1 MPPVSGTVNPLVE
14 PGWDDMV
21 GAHPAGSFFHT
32 TPWARVLAESYGYRP
47 VYFIV
52 VENGALQALLPV
64 MEIRSVFTGR
74 RGVSLPFSDYAEPFS
89 TDEEQYR
96 SLAKRAVEYGRRSG
110 WKTLEIRG
118 GACPWAEREMSSAFL
133 GHRLSLS
140 GTETGIHNG
149 FRTNMKRNIARALKE
164 GVRIETSNSPAALEA
179 YYHLH
184 CVTRKGQGI
193 PPQPLK
199 FFRKIQEHIL
209 RRDKGFIALAT
220 FRNEIVAGI
229 VLFHHGKKSIYKF
242 GASNVEGKQC
252 RANNLVMWEAIRWYA
267 QKGFQEFCFGRTE
280 AEHNGLRE
288 YKLGYGA
295 SEYEIPY
302 YKYNIPENHIVGRSE
317 KNSPKTMNRYYQWVP
332 IPLSRIIGS
341 LLYRHVG

>member
-21 GAHPAGSFFHT
+21 AAHPAGSFFHT
-32 TPWARVLAESYGYRP
+32 TPWAKVLVESYGYRP
-47 VYFIV
+47 VYFTV
-52 VENGALQALLPV
+52 LENGMLQALLPV

-74 RGVSLPFSDYAEPFS
+74 RGVSLPFSDYADPFAA
-89 TDEEQYR
+89 DEEQYR
-96 SLAKRAVEYGRRSG
+96 SLVRSAVKHGKEKRWG
-110 WKTLEIRG
+110 TLEIRG
-118 GACPWAEREMSSAFL
+118 GECPWPERGASGGVL
-133 GHRLSLS
+133 GHRLNLARS
-140 GTETGIHNG
+140 ENEIHNG

-209 RRDKGFIALAT
+209 RREMGFIALAT
-220 FRNEIVAGI
+220 FRNEVVAGL
-229 VLFHHGKKSIYKF
+229 VLFHHGRKAIYKF
-242 GASNVEGKQC
+242 GASNAEGKQC

-267 QKGFQEFCFGRTE
+267 QKGFEEFCFGRTE

-295 SEYEIPY
+295 SEYDLPY
-302 YKYNIPENHIVGRSE
+302 YIYDISGHRILATNAKSISGRLE
-317 KNSPKTMNRYYQWVP
+317 RYYRKVP
-332 IPLSRIIGS
+332 IPVSRIVGS
-341 LLYRHVG
+341 LLYRHIG

>member
-1 MPPVSGTVNPLVE
+1 MPLVSGAVNPLVE
-14 PGWDDMV
+14 PEWDDMV
-21 GAHPAGSFFHT
+21 AAHPAGSFFHT
-32 TPWARVLAESYGYRP
+32 TPWAKVLVESYGYRP
-47 VYFIV
+47 VYF
-52 VENGALQALLPV
+52 VEMDGDSLKALLPA
-64 MEIRSVFTGR
+64 MEVCSFVTGK

-96 SLAKRAVEYGRRSG
+96 VLAKCAVEYGRRSG

-118 GACPWAEREMSSAFL
+118 GQCPWAEKEMSYAFL

-140 GTETGIHNG
+140 GTETEIHNG

-179 YYHLH
+179 YYRLH

-209 RRDKGFIALAT
+209 RRDMGFIALAT
-220 FRNEIVAGI
+220 FRNEVVAGI
-229 VLFHHGKKSIYKF
+229 VLFHHGKKAIYKF
-242 GASNVEGKQC
+242 GASNAEGKQC

-267 QKGFQEFCFGRTE
+267 QKGFREFCFGRTE
-280 AEHNGLRE
+280 TAHDGLRE

-302 YKYNIPENHIVGRSE
+302 YKYSIPDNRIVAMNGRNVSRRME
-317 KNSPKTMNRYYQWVP
+317 SCYQKVP
-332 IPLSRIIGS
+332 IPVSRIVGS
-341 LLYRHVG
+341 LLYRHIG

>member
-1 MPPVSGTVNPLVE
+1 MVNPLSE
-14 PGWDDMV
+14 PGWDAMV
-21 GAHPAGSFFHT
+21 AAHPAGSFFHT
-32 TPWARVLAESYGYRP
+32 TSWARVLAESYGYRP
-47 VYFIV
+47 VYFTV
-52 VENGALQALLPV
+52 VENGELQALLPA
-64 MEIRSVFTGR
+64 MEVDSFLTGK

-110 WKTLEIRG
+110 WKTLEMRG
-118 GACPWAEREMSSAFL
+118 GRCPWAERKMSSAFL

-140 GTETGIHNG
+140 GTETGIYSG

-209 RRDKGFIALAT
+209 RRDMGFIALAT
-220 FRNEIVAGI
+220 FRNEVVAGI
-229 VLFHHGKKSIYKF
+229 VLLHHGKKAIYKF
-242 GASNVEGKQC
+242 GASNAEGKQC

-302 YKYNIPENHIVGRSE
+302 YKYNIPENRIVWRSE
-317 KNSPKTMNRYYQWVP
+317 KNGPKIMNRYYQRVP